1 MSTDAPLEP
10 GAAPD
15 DCGAGAPQVTFYVIE
30 GGSQGSRLQLACRL
44 TEKAYRAG
52 HEVLIWDT
60 DASVLG
66 ALDELLWTF
75 GDDRT
80 FIPHEVIAAGG
91 PTEAPVRL
99 SAGTEPAGPIGVLI
113 NLAPQIPPCV
123 GRATR
128 VLEIID
134 TDPARRESGRARFKA
149 SRDQG
154 LKPASHP
161 VKSP

>member
-10 GAAPD
+10 GAPPED
-15 DCGAGAPQVTFYVIE
+15 SGAGAPQVTFYVIE
-30 GGSQGSRLQLACRL
+30 GGAHGSRLQLACRL

-60 DASVLG
+60 DAGELG
-66 ALDELLWTF
+66 VLDELLWSF

-80 FIPHEVIAAGG
+80 FIPHELLAADG

-99 SAGTEPAGPIGVLI
+99 SAGREPAGPIGVLI

-134 TDPARRESGRARFKA
+134 SDPTRRESGRARFKA
-149 SRDQG
+149 YRDQG
-154 LKPASHP
+154 LKPVSHQ